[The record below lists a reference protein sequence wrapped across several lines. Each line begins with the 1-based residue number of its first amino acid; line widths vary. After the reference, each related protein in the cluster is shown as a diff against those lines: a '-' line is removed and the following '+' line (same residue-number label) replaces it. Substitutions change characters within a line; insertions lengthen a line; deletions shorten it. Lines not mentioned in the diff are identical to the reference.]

1 MEKLEKIALIIVGI
15 ELVTIYRIEKS
26 IKEATKKKMMENYG
40 TTDPE
45 KALKLIMHKMEQV
58 KKAQ

>member
-1 MEKLEKIALIIVGI
+1 MKKLEKIALIIVGI

-45 KALKLIMHKMEQV
+45 KALAIIMEQV

>member
-1 MEKLEKIALIIVGI
+1 MKKLEKIALIIVGI

-45 KALKLIMHKMEQV
+45 KALAIMNKMEQV